1 MVPAVGAWLRRHRN
15 NRTSRVREKAIA
27 KAGGAQ
33 EFIDGG
39 DRVVVIGR
47 LVARGKGSGIEIDQ
61 PDHQIL
67 TVREGRI
74 VRLAY
79 GYTDRAEVLKAAGLR
94 E

>member
-1 MVPAVGAWLRRHRN
+1 MLAEMDNVWDEM
-15 NRTSRVREKAIA
+15 RVDP
-27 KAGGAQ
+27 Q
-33 EFIDGG
+33 EFMDGG

-47 LVARGKGSGIEIDQ
+47 LVGKGKGSGVEIDQ

-79 GYTDRAEVLKAAGLR
+79 GYTDRAEVLEAAGLR